1 MRTSV
6 RQGLGARRESCI
18 RVHEL
23 EGPLSKFILG
33 YVRDPYAVEDLV
45 QETFLKAVRN
55 LHRYRGQA
63 SLKTWIFSIARNVC
77 LDHLRACGRSRL
89 RLVEA
94 LDAPDREEPGL
105 RRSDPP
111 SLNLE
116 PDGRVERNEMCARV
130 TRALG
135 RLSATDKQLLILR
148 VYLGLG
154 YREIARRCRVA
165 PEGMGTRMARALEGL
180 SKGLERSELSG

>member
-1 MRTSV
+1 MRPSISACPAA
-6 RQGLGARRESCI
+6 QNGGGI
-18 RVHEL
+18 RVDQL
-23 EGPLSKFILG
+23 ERPLSKFILG

-55 LHRYRGQA
+55 LHRYRGQS
-63 SLKTWIFSIARNVC
+63 SLKTWIFSIARNLC

-89 RLVEA
+89 RLVETLEA
-94 LDAPDREEPGL
+94 SDGEEAGA
-105 RRSDPP
+105 RRADP
-111 SLNLE
+111 E
-116 PDGRVERNEMCARV
+116 CDGQAERNEMCTRV

-135 RLSATDKQLLILR
+135 RLSAADKRLLILR

-165 PEGMGTRMARALEGL
+165 PQGMGTRMARALEGL
-180 SKGLERSELSG
+180 SRSLELSG